1 MEEIKYHYQLFNAR
15 ILFFVFLNCL
25 WLIISNLLFAGKWT
39 AFSYLIFGGGLLAI
53 DFIIFPRLTNL
64 FKREGKIML
73 SENELIFK
81 FVKNEKKIKIDNV
94 IHVTYNNMK
103 TMNVKFGLLTIEL
116 KEGKDIKIYFED
128 INNDNEKF
136 YSEIYTKI
144 KKYEKIT

>member
-1 MEEIKYHYQLFNAR
+1 MDCIFLFDIR
-15 ILFFVFLNCL
+15 GWIVSHRFYY
-25 WLIISNLLFAGKWT
+25 
-39 AFSYLIFGGGLLAI
+39 FSSPY
-53 DFIIFPRLTNL
+53 
-64 FKREGKIML
+64 
-73 SENELIFK
+73 K

-144 KKYEKIT
+144 KKYEKTT